1 MPLSAGE
8 TAWNENHIADFRA
21 HGGAITQGPLK
32 GSNVLLLTTIGAK
45 SGEPRISPLGYTRD
59 GDRWVVVG
67 SNSGFAHDPAWLANI
82 RKDPL
87 VTVEVG
93 TEHVRARATITS
105 GAERD
110 RLWAA
115 HVAAIPAFARYE
127 EMTERTIQVVTLER
141 LSGG

>member
-8 TAWNENHIADFRA
+8 EAWNRNHIADFRA
-21 HGGAITQGPLK
+21 HAGAITQGPLA
-32 GSNVLLLTTIGAK
+32 GANVLLLHTTGAK
-45 SGEPRISPLGYTRD
+45 TGAERISPLGYTRD

-67 SNSGFAHDPAWLANI
+67 SNSGASEDPAWLGNV
-82 RKDPL
+82 RKQPR

-93 TEHVRARATITS
+93 TDTFPAIARITT
-105 GAERD
+105 GEERD

-127 EMTERTIQVVTLER
+127 GMAGRTIPVVTLER
-141 LSGG
+141 ASD